1 MRPMKHKT
9 RKTRLSTNTVLS
21 ILLLIVF
28 VALLT
33 LSVTLVRSKI
43 LQNARSLGMSLAHSY
58 AAEEEGHLI
67 HSGDFSSL
75 GTISRGNDCRAEI
88 NTGNP

>member
-58 AAEEEGHLI
+58 AAEEEGHLN
-67 HSGDFSSL
+67 SC
-75 GTISRGNDCRAEI
+75 RGFL
-88 NTGNP
+88 